1 MKPDSKM
8 KPNSKMKPIDIFFKL
23 LTHISLV
30 LSLCFVVFI
39 ILDYYN
45 PLMNFTQ
52 NTVSSKLLIALIVS
66 TLLSQIYHVI
76 RHISD

>member
-1 MKPDSKM
+1 M

-30 LSLCFVVFI
+30 LSLCFAVFI

-66 TLLSQIYHVI
+66 TFLSQIYHVI